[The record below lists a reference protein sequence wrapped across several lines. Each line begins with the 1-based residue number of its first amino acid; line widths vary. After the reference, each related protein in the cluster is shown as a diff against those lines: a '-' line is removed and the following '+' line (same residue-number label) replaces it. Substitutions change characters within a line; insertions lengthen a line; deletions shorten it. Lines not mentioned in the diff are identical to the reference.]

1 MPDPLRL
8 RRDDSLIGQVV
19 AANVVLVTLTL
30 LLATLAAV
38 LVSDLQLTV
47 GEQRWQFAI
56 LALAVLLT
64 FCVNLWML
72 QKRFDPLERLI
83 DQIEAIDPAKPTAF
97 DLGDGHTAEIDRL
110 AEAFRIL
117 LRRVDDERRRSGKL
131 VLRGQEEERRR
142 VARDLHDE
150 VNQALT
156 GILLRLEALAQD
168 VPADQRPQVA
178 ELKQLTGQAMD
189 ELLRLA
195 RQLRPTAL
203 DDHGLAPAIEAQARG
218 FAERTGAEAHI
229 AVDGDTDRLD
239 EETQIVVY
247 RVAQEALSNAAQHA
261 RPGRVDIQLSTNR
274 DGVELRVR
282 DDGAGFDPLAT
293 RGGGL
298 GLDGMA
304 ERARLAGGA
313 LDLRSERG
321 SGTELTLRLPA

>member
-1 MPDPLRL
+1 MR

-30 LLATLAAV
+30 FAASLAAG
-38 LVSDLQLTV
+38 LDISV
-47 GEQRWQFAI
+47 GQQRWQFLI
-56 LALAVLLT
+56 LALAIVLTL
-64 FCVNLWML
+64 CVNLWML
-72 QKRFDPLERLI
+72 QKRFDPLERLVERL
-83 DQIEAIDPAKPTAF
+83 EAFDPAEPATF
-97 DLGDGHTAEIDRL
+97 DLGDDPTTEIDRL
-110 AEAFRIL
+110 ASSFRRL
-117 LRRVDDERRRSGKL
+117 LERVDKERRRSGKL

-168 VPADQRPQVA
+168 VPPDQRSQVA

-203 DDHGLAPAIEAQARG
+203 DDHGLAPAIEAQVRG
-218 FAERTGAEAHI
+218 FAERTGAEAHV
-229 AVDGDTDRLD
+229 AVSGDPSGLD
-239 EETQIVVY
+239 EETQTVIY

-261 RPGRVDIQLSTNR
+261 RPGRIDVELNTGA

-282 DDGAGFDPLAT
+282 DDGEGFDPFAT
-293 RGGGL
+293 RTGGL

-304 ERARLAGGA
+304 ERARLAGGV
-313 LDLRSERG
+313 LDLHSERG
-321 SGTELTLRLPA
+321 GGTELTLRLP

>member
-1 MPDPLRL
+1 MK
-8 RRDDSLIGQVV
+8 RRGDSLIGQVV
-19 AANVVLVTLTL
+19 AANVVLVSLTL
-30 LLATLAAV
+30 LAATAAAV
-38 LVSDLQLTV
+38 IASEHRISLD
-47 GEQRWQFAI
+47 EQRWQVGI
-56 LALAVLLT
+56 LALAAVLT

-83 DQIEAIDPAKPTAF
+83 ERLEAIDPADPAAF
-97 DLGDGHTAEIDRL
+97 DLGDDPTAEIARL
-110 AEAFRIL
+110 GASFRRL
-117 LRRVDDERRRSGKL
+117 LERVEDERRRTGKL

-142 VARDLHDE
+142 FARDLHDE

-168 VPADQRPQVA
+168 VPPDQRAQVA

-203 DDHGLAPAIEAQARG
+203 DDHGLAPAIEAQVRG
-218 FAERTGAEAHI
+218 FAERTGVEAHV
-229 AVDGDTDRLD
+229 AVSGDPSRLD

-247 RVAQEALSNAAQHA
+247 RVTQEALSNAAQHA
-261 RPGRVDIQLSTNR
+261 RPGRIDVELNTAG

-282 DDGAGFDPLAT
+282 DDGEGFDPLAT
-293 RGGGL
+293 RAGGL
-298 GLDGMA
+298 GLEGMA

-313 LDLRSERG
+313 LDLRSARG
-321 SGTELTLRLPA
+321 SGTELTLRLP

>member
-1 MPDPLRL
+1 LKPPRRQ

-19 AANVVLVTLTL
+19 AANVVLVALTVL
-30 LLATLAAV
+30 AATLVAV
-38 LVSDLQLTV
+38 TVTDGDLSISD
-47 GEQRWQFAI
+47 QRGQIGI
-56 LALAVLLT
+56 LALAILLS

-72 QKRFDPLERLI
+72 QRRFDPLERLV
-83 DQIEAIDPAKPTAF
+83 DQIEAFDPADPSGF
-97 DLGDGHTAEIDRL
+97 DLGDGRTAEIDRL
-110 AEAFRIL
+110 AASFRRL
-117 LRRVDDERRRSGKL
+117 LQRVDDERRRSGKL

-142 VARDLHDE
+142 FARDLHDE

-168 VPADQRPQVA
+168 VPPDQRPQVA

-195 RQLRPTAL
+195 RQLRPAAL

-218 FAERTGAEAHI
+218 FAERTGIEAHV
-229 AVDGDTDRLD
+229 AVAGDPDRLD
-239 EETQIVVY
+239 EEAQIVVY
-247 RVAQEALSNAAQHA
+247 RIAQEALSNAAQHA
-261 RPGRVDIQLSTNR
+261 RPGRVDIQLAARS

-282 DDGAGFDPLAT
+282 DDGEGFDPLAV
-293 RGGGL
+293 RPGGL

-304 ERARLAGGA
+304 ERARLAGGE
-313 LDLRSERG
+313 LDLRSARG

>member
-1 MPDPLRL
+1 M
-8 RRDDSLIGQVV
+8 RRRGDSLIGQVV
-19 AANVVLVTLTL
+19 AANVVLVSLTL
-30 LLATLAAV
+30 LAATAAAV
-38 LVSDLQLTV
+38 IASDHQISL
-47 GEQRWQFAI
+47 GDQRWQVGI
-56 LALAVLLT
+56 LALAAVLT

-72 QKRFDPLERLI
+72 QKRFDPLEQLIERLE
-83 DQIEAIDPAKPTAF
+83 QIDPTEPDTFALSDDQTE
-97 DLGDGHTAEIDRL
+97 EIDRL
-110 AEAFRIL
+110 AASFRRL
-117 LRRVDDERRRSGKL
+117 LQRVDDERRRSGKL

-203 DDHGLAPAIEAQARG
+203 DDHGLAPAIEAQLRG
-218 FAERTGAEAHI
+218 FAERTGVEAH
-229 AVDGDTDRLD
+229 VTVTGDPSQLD

-261 RPGRVDIQLSTNR
+261 RPGRIDVELKTVGDS
-274 DGVELRVR
+274 VELRVR
-282 DDGAGFDPLAT
+282 DDGEGFDPFAT
-293 RGGGL
+293 RTGGL

-313 LDLRSERG
+313 LDLRSKVG
-321 SGTELTLRLPA
+321 AGTELTLRLP